1 MPAAAPQESDA
12 GRCAAAAADSIGVGG
27 SADAPCPVDAAP
39 CVDQPPSLDDDCGV
53 LPPTVD
59 GVLAAALAINR
70 LYGGDHSRP
79 PPS

>member
-1 MPAAAPQESDA
+1 VPAAAPQESDA

-53 LPPTVD
+53 L
-59 GVLAAALAINR
+59 AAALAINR
-70 LYGGDHSRP
+70 LYGPLAPTTVMTASEV
-79 PPS
+79 